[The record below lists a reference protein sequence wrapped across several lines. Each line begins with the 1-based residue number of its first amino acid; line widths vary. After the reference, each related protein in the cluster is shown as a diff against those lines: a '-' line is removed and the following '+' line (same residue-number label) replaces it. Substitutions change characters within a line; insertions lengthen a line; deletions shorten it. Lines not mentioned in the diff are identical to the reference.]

1 MAEIYDMVIRDA
13 VHMENGAGAESSGE
27 PAGAYRGSCAA
38 APGDMHND
46 LGKGGSVW
54 P

>member
-1 MAEIYDMVIRDA
+1 MAEICDMVIRDA
-13 VHMENGAGAESSGE
+13 VHLENGAGAESSGE
-27 PAGAYRGSCAA
+27 PAGVYRGSWAA
-38 APGDMHND
+38 APGAMHSD